1 MKYFIK
7 TIPRAITYAMERN
20 NYLDRHPLLIL
31 KFDLIIVIDHSG
43 FVREAEQRGDKGGEP
58 LRERPPQAHDSA
70 RPREDILGQRQHHHI
85 QDPLRQYYRQEIALK
100 VRVHSPVECNL
111 INPSTQVMKL
121 IVI

>member
-43 FVREAEQRGDKGGEP
+43 FVREAEQ
-58 LRERPPQAHDSA
+58 
-70 RPREDILGQRQHHHI
+70 
-85 QDPLRQYYRQEIALK
+85 
-100 VRVHSPVECNL
+100 
-111 INPSTQVMKL
+111 
-121 IVI
+121 